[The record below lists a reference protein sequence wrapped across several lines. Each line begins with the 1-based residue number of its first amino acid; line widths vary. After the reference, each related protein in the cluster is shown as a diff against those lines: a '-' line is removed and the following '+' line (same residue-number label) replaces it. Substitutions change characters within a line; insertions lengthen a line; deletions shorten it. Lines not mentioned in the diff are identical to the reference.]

1 MIITHRKFKES
12 RMAMMTQRVRIYPT
26 RSQKKKLAQHFG
38 TVRFIY
44 NWALAQRIDAYKRG
58 DKLTPKALSAM
69 LTALRKEEATSWLN
83 DVSLDTLQEVLK
95 DLKVAYDG
103 FFRRC
108 KQKDGKALGFPK
120 FKSKHRSKQACSF
133 DDKPKAHYY
142 GNGRGFINVPKL
154 KHIKFRSGY
163 ESPLDGTLRRVT
175 ISLNKAGEY
184 HASLCYRLAV
194 DDPTPMPYDESNVI
208 GFDMGVKDLV
218 VASDGRKYN
227 LPKQLKIAEAKVISA
242 QRKLSK
248 RKRGSG
254 RYAKQRLVVAKR
266 HNRVK
271 NIRKDFLHKLS
282 RHIVDDNQVN
292 ALAFETLGV
301 QDMLVSASSPLS
313 RNMARGAFALFINMV
328 EQKAKRK
335 GKQCLKADR
344 YDATSK
350 TCHVCGNVRAELS
363 LSVRSWQ
370 CASCGT
376 LHDRDLNAAQNVK
389 TFALLRAQGVRC
401 KGNKPPLLD
410 EQVSSEADATALYMP
425 FGGEQLVEAS
435 PQGKQAEHDNDLSR
449 R

>member
-1 MIITHRKFKES
+1 
-12 RMAMMTQRVRIYPT
+12 
-26 RSQKKKLAQHFG
+26 
-38 TVRFIY
+38 
-44 NWALAQRIDAYKRG
+44 
-58 DKLTPKALSAM
+58 
-69 LTALRKEEATSWLN
+69 
-83 DVSLDTLQEVLK
+83 
-95 DLKVAYDG
+95 
-103 FFRRC
+103 
-108 KQKDGKALGFPK
+108 
-120 FKSKHRSKQACSF
+120 
-133 DDKPKAHYY
+133 
-142 GNGRGFINVPKL
+142 
-154 KHIKFRSGY
+154 
-163 ESPLDGTLRRVT
+163 
-175 ISLNKAGEY
+175 
-184 HASLCYRLAV
+184 
-194 DDPTPMPYDESNVI
+194 MPYDESNVI
-208 GFDMGVKDLV
+208 GFDMGVKDFV
-218 VASDGRKYN
+218 VASNGDKYN

-248 RKRGSG
+248 RKRGSA
-254 RYAKQRLVVAKR
+254 RYAKQKLVVAKR

-301 QDMLVSASSPLS
+301 QDMLMSASSSLS
-313 RNMARGAFALFINMV
+313 RNMARAAFALFVNMV

-350 TCHVCGNVRAELS
+350 TCHVCGNVRAGLP

-389 TFALLRAQGVRC
+389 AFALLRAQGVRR

-410 EQVSSEADATALYMP
+410 EQVSSEADVTALYMP

-435 PQGKQAEHDNDLSR
+435 PQGKQAGHDKGSTR
-449 R
+449 C